1 MINISDEEKALYKG
15 SVHKTITIT
24 VPGKNI
30 TFTNTDLV
38 KESVSLTER
47 IETERNLSFKG
58 CCASVFSFT
67 VNNLVTDIRGEYIEA
82 TIQPD
87 DGTEIPLFAGYVETQ
102 SNRTFEDY
110 QTEITAYD
118 PLIKVLD
125 RDVTA
130 WYNGLSFPILVRN
143 FRNSFFSL
151 VGLTQESVA
160 LVNDNQTLSKTIDDK
175 VITGGDILRWICQIN
190 GRFGQYGRDKKFHYR
205 QLAQAIEGLYPADD
219 LYPSDTLYP
228 RESNASEEV
237 LKSVYSAI
245 SYQPFHTDWITKVSI
260 IGQNGAIQGQA
271 GNTSGDDFYI
281 SDNKLAWGL
290 SNVSLA
296 AQAILNEVQGARY
309 TPADIDAMGLPYL
322 ECGDII
328 LANTRRNVIT
338 TYILER
344 TLKGIQALTDVFGS
358 DSDQARPPYVPT
370 VQAGIDANA
379 YAAESAHDR
388 ADDAYDY
395 AGTAKGRADSAYIY
409 AGTADG
415 HAKDAQD
422 TADSAITRI
431 KAIESDYITT
441 QDLSAINAVIDN
453 LDVNYAS
460 VKSLEAVEGSVY
472 NLGVK
477 VGNIEKLY
485 AKTADVGT
493 IAANAISSGTATISA
508 LAVSGR
514 ISASSFAIGATTFTK
529 QNITVRLA
537 NGGTKYMTYLGF

>member
-1 MINISDEEKALYKG
+1 MINISDAEKALYKG

-30 TFTNTDLV
+30 TFTNTDLI

-82 TIQPD
+82 TVQPD
-87 DGTEIPLFAGYVETQ
+87 DGTTINLFSGYVETQ
-102 SNRTFEDY
+102 SNRTYEDY

-175 VITGGDILRWICQIN
+175 VITGGDILRWLCQIN
-190 GRFGQYGRDKKFHYR
+190 GRFGQFGRDKKFHYR

-290 SNVSLA
+290 GNISQA

-358 DSDQARPPYVPT
+358 DSDQTRPPYVPT

-379 YAAESAHDR
+379 LAAENAQSK
-388 ADDAYDY
+388 ADTAYTN
-395 AGTAKGRADSAYIY
+395 AGTAQSRADSAYSY
-409 AGTADG
+409 AGTADS
-415 HAKDAQD
+415 HA
-422 TADSAITRI
+422 
-431 KAIESDYITT
+431 
-441 QDLSAINAVIDN
+441 
-453 LDVNYAS
+453 
-460 VKSLEAVEGSVY
+460 
-472 NLGVK
+472 
-477 VGNIEKLY
+477 
-485 AKTADVGT
+485 
-493 IAANAISSGTATISA
+493 GTAQTKANQAYELAATKVTANEVNTMILNAGFASINDLNATNARINSLTAQVATINNAYINRATCQSIASQTVNSYFASIDHLFVHNISA
-508 LAVSGR
+508 DAFINGGTPYTGHSV
-514 ISASSFAIGATTFTK
+514 
-529 QNITVRLA
+529 TVRLA
-537 NGGTKYMTYLGF
+537 NGGQKTIFYLGWG

>member
-1 MINISDEEKALYKG
+1 MINISDAEKALYKG

-87 DGTEIPLFAGYVETQ
+87 DGTTINLFSGYVETQ

-143 FRNSFFSL
+143 MRNSFFSL

-160 LVNDNQTLSKTIDDK
+160 LVNDNQTLTKTIDDK
-175 VITGGDILRWICQIN
+175 VITGGDILRWLCQIN
-190 GRFGQYGRDKKFHYR
+190 GRFGQFGRDKKFHYR

-260 IGQNGAIQGQA
+260 IGKNGAIQGQA

-281 SDNKLAWGL
+281 ADNKLAWGL
-290 SNVSLA
+290 GNISQA

-309 TPADIDAMGLPYL
+309 TPADIDAKGLPYL

-344 TLKGIQALTDVFGS
+344 TLKGIQALTDVLGS

-379 YAAESAHDR
+379 LAAENAQSKADSA
-388 ADDAYDY
+388 YTS
-395 AGTAKGRADSAYIY
+395 AGSAQSRADSAYSY

-415 HAKDAQD
+415 HANAAQA
-422 TADSAITRI
+422 TANNAVTRI
-431 KAIESDYITT
+431 ATIESNYVKT
-441 QDLSAINAVIDN
+441 QDLSAVNARIDN
-453 LDVNYAS
+453 LSTVYATISDLSATNARVSNLSATVASFSSVYATKAS
-460 VKSLEAVEGSVY
+460 VS
-472 NLGVK
+472 
-477 VGNIEKLY
+477 
-485 AKTADVGT
+485 
-493 IAANAISSGTATISA
+493 AIVSGTAVISA
-508 LAVSGR
+508 IACQGNVSA
-514 ISASSFAIGATTFTK
+514 ASFSIGATTFSK
-529 QNITVRLA
+529 QNANVRLA
-537 NGGTKYMTYLGF
+537 NGGTRYITYLGF

>member
-1 MINISDEEKALYKG
+1 MINISDAEKALYKG

-30 TFTNTDLV
+30 TFTNTDLI

-87 DGTEIPLFAGYVETQ
+87 DGTTINLFSGYVETQ

-160 LVNDNQTLSKTIDDK
+160 LVNDNQTLSKTIEDK
-175 VITGGDILRWICQIN
+175 VITGGDILRWLCQIN
-190 GRFGQYGRDKKFHYR
+190 GRFGQFGRDKKFHYR

-260 IGQNGAIQGQA
+260 IGKSGVIQGQA

-290 SNVSLA
+290 GNISQA

-344 TLKGIQALTDVFGS
+344 TFKGIQALTDVFGS

-370 VQAGIDANA
+370 VQTDVNANA
-379 YAAESAHDR
+379 LAASNAQSKADSA
-388 ADDAYDY
+388 YTN
-395 AGTAKGRADSAYIY
+395 AGSAQSRADSAYSY

-415 HAKDAQD
+415 HANAAQA
-422 TADSAITRI
+422 TANNAVTRI
-431 KAIESDYITT
+431 ATIESNYVKT
-441 QDLSAINAVIDN
+441 QDLSAVNARIDNLSTVYATISDLNATNARVSDLSATVANFGNVYAKKATVDAIVSGNAVISAIACQGN
-453 LDVNYAS
+453 VSAAS
-460 VKSLEAVEGSVY
+460 FS
-472 NLGVK
+472 
-477 VGNIEKLY
+477 
-485 AKTADVGT
+485 
-493 IAANAISSGTATISA
+493 
-508 LAVSGR
+508 
-514 ISASSFAIGATTFTK
+514 IGATTFTK
-529 QNITVRLA
+529 QNANVRLA
-537 NGGTKYMTYLGF
+537 NGGTRYITYLGF

>member
-1 MINISDEEKALYKG
+1 MINISDAEKALYKG

-30 TFTNTDLV
+30 TFTNTDLI

-175 VITGGDILRWICQIN
+175 VITGGDILRWLCQIN
-190 GRFGQYGRDKKFHYR
+190 GRFGQFGRDKKFHYR

-358 DSDQARPPYVPT
+358 DSDQTRPPYVPT

-379 YAAESAHDR
+379 LAAENAQSKADSAYTNAGTAQNR
-388 ADDAYDY
+388 ADDAY
-395 AGTAKGRADSAYIY
+395 RY

-415 HAKDAQD
+415 HA
-422 TADSAITRI
+422 DSAQKKANQAYELAATKITAAEVDTKI
-431 KAIESDYITT
+431 
-441 QDLSAINAVIDN
+441 LNAG
-453 LDVNYAS
+453 YAS
-460 VKSLEAVEGSVY
+460 VADLDAAKGRITSLEIDVANINKAYIDEADCKTIVSKSINSY
-472 NLGVK
+472 FASMNLLLVK
-477 VGNIEKLY
+477 GNVQCYGI
-485 AKTADVGT
+485 T
-493 IAANAISSGTATISA
+493 IGLS
-508 LAVSGR
+508 
-514 ISASSFAIGATTFTK
+514 TFTP
-529 QNITVRLA
+529 QTVNVRLA
-537 NGGTKYMTYLGF
+537 SGATKLISYLGAF

>member
-1 MINISDEEKALYKG
+1 MINISDAEKALYKG

-30 TFTNTDLV
+30 TFTNTDLI

-102 SNRTFEDY
+102 SNRTYEDY
-110 QTEITAYD
+110 QTDITAYD

-190 GRFGQYGRDKKFHYR
+190 GRFGQLGRDKKFHYR

-260 IGQNGAIQGQA
+260 IGKNGAIQGQA

-281 SDNKLAWGL
+281 ADNKLAWGL
-290 SNVSLA
+290 GNISQA
-296 AQAILNEVQGARY
+296 AQTILNEVQGARY

-379 YAAESAHDR
+379 LAAENAQSK
-388 ADDAYDY
+388 ADTAYTN
-395 AGTAKGRADSAYIY
+395 AGTAQSRADSAYSY
-409 AGTADG
+409 AGTADS
-415 HAKDAQD
+415 HAGTAQTKANQAYELAATKVTANEVD
-422 TADSAITRI
+422 TKILNAGFA
-431 KAIESDYITT
+431 KVG
-441 QDLSAINAVIDN
+441 DLEATNGRIDN
-453 LDVNYAS
+453 LSIRVTNISNAYID
-460 VKSLEAVEGSVY
+460 EATCKKIVSNSINSY
-472 NLGVK
+472 FA
-477 VGNIEKLY
+477 NIQHLF
-485 AKTADVGT
+485 VH
-493 IAANAISSGTATISA
+493 NISA
-508 LAVSGR
+508 DAFINDGTPYTGH
-514 ISASSFAIGATTFTK
+514 SA
-529 QNITVRLA
+529 TVRLA
-537 NGGTKYMTYLGF
+537 NGQQKTIFYLGWG

>member
-1 MINISDEEKALYKG
+1 MINISDAEKALYKG

-30 TFTNTDLV
+30 TFTNTDLI

-102 SNRTFEDY
+102 SNRTYEDY

-160 LVNDNQTLSKTIDDK
+160 LVNDNQTLSKTIEDK
-175 VITGGDILRWICQIN
+175 VITGGDILRWLCQIN
-190 GRFGQYGRDKKFHYR
+190 GRFGQFGRDKKFHYR

-260 IGQNGAIQGQA
+260 IGKNGAIQGQA

-281 SDNKLAWGL
+281 ADNKLAWGL
-290 SNVSLA
+290 GNISQA

-379 YAAESAHDR
+379 LAAENAQSKADTAYTNAGSAQS
-388 ADDAYDY
+388 
-395 AGTAKGRADSAYIY
+395 RADSAYTY
-409 AGTADG
+409 AGTADS
-415 HAKDAQD
+415 HAGTAQTKANQAYELAATKV
-422 TADSAITRI
+422 TANEVNTMILNAGFASINDLNATNARI
-431 KAIESDYITT
+431 NS
-441 QDLSAINAVIDN
+441 LSAQV
-453 LDVNYAS
+453 
-460 VKSLEAVEGSVY
+460 
-472 NLGVK
+472 
-477 VGNIEKLY
+477 
-485 AKTADVGT
+485 
-493 IAANAISSGTATISA
+493 ATINNAYINRATCQSIA
-508 LAVSGR
+508 SQTVNSYFASIDHLFVHN
-514 ISASSFAIGATTFTK
+514 ISADAFINGGTPYTGHSV
-529 QNITVRLA
+529 TVRLA
-537 NGGTKYMTYLGF
+537 NGGQKTIFYLGWG

>member
-1 MINISDEEKALYKG
+1 MINISDAEKALYKG

-30 TFTNTDLV
+30 TFTNTDLI

-58 CCASVFSFT
+58 CCASVFSFM

-175 VITGGDILRWICQIN
+175 VITGGDILRWLCQIN
-190 GRFGQYGRDKKFHYR
+190 GRFGQFGRDKKFHYR

-379 YAAESAHDR
+379 LAAENAQSK
-388 ADDAYDY
+388 ADTAYTN
-395 AGTAKGRADSAYIY
+395 AGTAQSRADSAYSY
-409 AGTADG
+409 AGTADS
-415 HAKDAQD
+415 HAGTAQTKANQAYELAATKV
-422 TADSAITRI
+422 TANEVNTMILNAGFASINDLNATNARI
-431 KAIESDYITT
+431 NS
-441 QDLSAINAVIDN
+441 LSAQV
-453 LDVNYAS
+453 
-460 VKSLEAVEGSVY
+460 
-472 NLGVK
+472 
-477 VGNIEKLY
+477 
-485 AKTADVGT
+485 
-493 IAANAISSGTATISA
+493 ATINNAYINRATCQSIA
-508 LAVSGR
+508 SQTVNSYFASIDHLFVHN
-514 ISASSFAIGATTFTK
+514 ISADAFINGGTPYTGHSV
-529 QNITVRLA
+529 TVRLA
-537 NGGTKYMTYLGF
+537 NGGQKTIFYLGWG

>member
-1 MINISDEEKALYKG
+1 MINISDAEKALYKG

-30 TFTNTDLV
+30 TFTNTDLI

-82 TIQPD
+82 TIRPD

-102 SNRTFEDY
+102 SNRTYEDY

-160 LVNDNQTLSKTIDDK
+160 LVNDNQTLSKTIEDK
-175 VITGGDILRWICQIN
+175 VITGGDILRWLCQIN
-190 GRFGQYGRDKKFHYR
+190 GRFGQFGRDKKFHYR

-260 IGQNGAIQGQA
+260 IGKNGAIQGQA

-290 SNVSLA
+290 GNISQA

-379 YAAESAHDR
+379 LAAENAQSK
-388 ADDAYDY
+388 ADTAYTN
-395 AGTAKGRADSAYIY
+395 AGTAQSRADSAYSY
-409 AGTADG
+409 AGTADS
-415 HAKDAQD
+415 HAGTAQTKANQAYELAATKV
-422 TADSAITRI
+422 TANEVNTMILNAGFASINDLNATNARI
-431 KAIESDYITT
+431 NS
-441 QDLSAINAVIDN
+441 LSAQV
-453 LDVNYAS
+453 
-460 VKSLEAVEGSVY
+460 
-472 NLGVK
+472 
-477 VGNIEKLY
+477 
-485 AKTADVGT
+485 
-493 IAANAISSGTATISA
+493 ATINNAYINRATCQSIA
-508 LAVSGR
+508 SQTVNSYFASIDHLFVHN
-514 ISASSFAIGATTFTK
+514 ISADAFINGGTPYTGHSV
-529 QNITVRLA
+529 TVRLA
-537 NGGTKYMTYLGF
+537 NGGQKTIFYLGWG

>member
-1 MINISDEEKALYKG
+1 MINISDAEKALYKG

-24 VPGKNI
+24 VPNQNI
-30 TFTNTDLV
+30 TFTNTDLI

-143 FRNSFFSL
+143 MRNSFFSL

-160 LVNDNQTLSKTIDDK
+160 LVNDNQTLTKTIDDK
-175 VITGGDILRWICQIN
+175 VITGGDILRWLCQIN
-190 GRFGQYGRDKKFHYR
+190 GRFGQFGRDKKFHYR

-260 IGQNGAIQGQA
+260 IGKNGAIQGQA

-281 SDNKLAWGL
+281 ADNKLAWGL
-290 SNVSLA
+290 GNISQA

-344 TLKGIQALTDVFGS
+344 TLKGIQALTDMFGS
-358 DSDQARPPYVPT
+358 DSDQARLPYVPT

-379 YAAESAHDR
+379 AATENALER

-395 AGTAKGRADSAYIY
+395 AGTAKGRADSAYNY

-415 HAKDAQD
+415 HAKTAQD
-422 TADSAITRI
+422 TADGAITRI
-431 KAIESDYITT
+431 SAIESDYIKTN
-441 QDLSAINAVIDN
+441 DLTAVYATIDN
-453 LDVNYAS
+453 LSTKYAS
-460 VKSLEAVEGSVY
+460 IEALDATNVRITNLNTKYASIDSL
-472 NLGVK
+472 
-477 VGNIEKLY
+477 
-485 AKTADVGT
+485 
-493 IAANAISSGTATISA
+493 TATN
-508 LAVSGR
+508 GR
-514 ISASSFAIGATTFTK
+514 IDSLVAGNSLFTAIACQGKISASSFAIGGTTFTK
-529 QNITVRLA
+529 QNLNVRLA
-537 NGGTKYMTYLGF
+537 SGGTKLMTYLGWG

>member
-1 MINISDEEKALYKG
+1 MINISDAEKALYKG

-30 TFTNTDLV
+30 TFTNTDLI

-175 VITGGDILRWICQIN
+175 VITGGDILRWLCQIN
-190 GRFGQYGRDKKFHYR
+190 GRFGQFGRDKKFHYR

-260 IGQNGAIQGQA
+260 IGKNGAIQGQA

-281 SDNKLAWGL
+281 ADNKLAWGL
-290 SNVSLA
+290 GNISQA

-344 TLKGIQALTDVFGS
+344 TLKGIQALTDMFGS

-379 YAAESAHDR
+379 AATENALER

-395 AGTAKGRADSAYIY
+395 AGTAKGRADSAYNY

-415 HAKDAQD
+415 HAKTAQD
-422 TADSAITRI
+422 TADGAITRI
-431 KAIESDYITT
+431 SAIESDYIKTN
-441 QDLSAINAVIDN
+441 DLTAVYATIDN
-453 LDVNYAS
+453 LSTKYAS
-460 VKSLEAVEGSVY
+460 IEALDATNVRITNLNTKYASIDSL
-472 NLGVK
+472 
-477 VGNIEKLY
+477 
-485 AKTADVGT
+485 
-493 IAANAISSGTATISA
+493 TATN
-508 LAVSGR
+508 GR
-514 ISASSFAIGATTFTK
+514 IDSLVAGNSLFTAIACQGKISASSFAIGGTTFTK
-529 QNITVRLA
+529 QNLNVRLA
-537 NGGTKYMTYLGF
+537 SGGTKLMTYLGWG

>member
-1 MINISDEEKALYKG
+1 MINISDAEKALYKG

-87 DGTEIPLFAGYVETQ
+87 DGTTINLFSGYVETQ

-125 RDVTA
+125 RDITA

-143 FRNSFFSL
+143 MRNSFFSL

-160 LVNDNQTLSKTIDDK
+160 LVNDNQTLTKTIDDK
-175 VITGGDILRWICQIN
+175 VITGGDILRWLCQIN
-190 GRFGQYGRDKKFHYR
+190 GRFGQFGRDKKFHYR

-260 IGQNGAIQGQA
+260 IGKNGAIQGQA

-281 SDNKLAWGL
+281 ADNKLAWGL
-290 SNVSLA
+290 GNISQA

-309 TPADIDAMGLPYL
+309 TPADIDAKGLPYL

-379 YAAESAHDR
+379 LAAENAQSKADSA
-388 ADDAYDY
+388 YTN
-395 AGTAKGRADSAYIY
+395 AGTAQSRADSAYSY
-409 AGTADG
+409 AGTADS
-415 HAKDAQD
+415 HAGAAQTKANQAYELAATKV
-422 TADSAITRI
+422 TANEVNTMILNAGFARI
-431 KAIESDYITT
+431 SD
-441 QDLSAINAVIDN
+441 LN
-453 LDVNYAS
+453 
-460 VKSLEAVEGSVY
+460 
-472 NLGVK
+472 
-477 VGNIEKLY
+477 
-485 AKTADVGT
+485 
-493 IAANAISSGTATISA
+493 AANARIDSLSATVATINNAYITRATCQSIVTNSINSYFA
-508 LAVSGR
+508 NIDHLFVHN
-514 ISASSFAIGATTFTK
+514 ISADAFINNGTPYTGHSV
-529 QNITVRLA
+529 TVRLA
-537 NGGTKYMTYLGF
+537 NGGQKTIFYLGWG

>member
-118 PLIKVLD
+118 PLINVLD

-160 LVNDNQTLSKTIDDK
+160 LVNDNQTLSKTIEDK
-175 VITGGDILRWICQIN
+175 VITGGDVLRWLCQIN
-190 GRFGQYGRDKKFHYR
+190 GRFGQFGRDKKFHYR

-219 LYPSDTLYP
+219 LFPSDTLYP

-344 TLKGIQALTDVFGS
+344 TLKGIQALTDMFGS

-379 YAAESAHDR
+379 YAAESAQNK
-388 ADDAYDY
+388 ADSAYAN
-395 AGTAKGRADSAYIY
+395 AGTAQSRADSAYSY
-409 AGTADG
+409 AGTADS
-415 HAKDAQD
+415 HAGTAQTKANQAYELAATKV
-422 TADSAITRI
+422 TANEVNTMI
-431 KAIESDYITT
+431 
-441 QDLSAINAVIDN
+441 LSAGFASINDLNATNARIN
-453 LDVNYAS
+453 
-460 VKSLEAVEGSVY
+460 SLSTQV
-472 NLGVK
+472 
-477 VGNIEKLY
+477 
-485 AKTADVGT
+485 
-493 IAANAISSGTATISA
+493 ATINNAYINRATCQSIA
-508 LAVSGR
+508 SQTVNSYFASIDHLFVHN
-514 ISASSFAIGATTFTK
+514 ISADAFINGGTPYTGHSV
-529 QNITVRLA
+529 TVRLA
-537 NGGTKYMTYLGF
+537 NGGQKTIFYLGWG

>member
-87 DGTEIPLFAGYVETQ
+87 DGTTINLFSGYVETQ

-143 FRNSFFSL
+143 MRNSFFSL

-160 LVNDNQTLSKTIDDK
+160 LVNDNQTLTKTIDDK
-175 VITGGDILRWICQIN
+175 VITGGDILRWLCQIN
-190 GRFGQYGRDKKFHYR
+190 GRFGQFGRDKKFHYR

-260 IGQNGAIQGQA
+260 IGKNGAIQGQA

-281 SDNKLAWGL
+281 ADNKLAWGL
-290 SNVSLA
+290 GNISQA

-344 TLKGIQALTDVFGS
+344 TLKGIQALTDMFGS

-395 AGTAKGRADSAYIY
+395 AGTAKGRADSAYNY

-422 TADSAITRI
+422 TADGAITRI
-431 KAIESDYITT
+431 KAIESDYIKT
-441 QDLSAINAVIDN
+441 QDLTAVYATIDN
-453 LDVNYAS
+453 LSTKY
-460 VKSLEAVEGSVY
+460 
-472 NLGVK
+472 
-477 VGNIEKLY
+477 
-485 AKTADVGT
+485 
-493 IAANAISSGTATISA
+493 ATIEALNATDAKITNLDTKYATVDDLSA
-508 LAVSGR
+508 TNGR
-514 ISASSFAIGATTFTK
+514 INSLVAGNTVFAAVACQGKVSAAEFAIGGTSFTK
-529 QNITVRLA
+529 QNLNVRLA
-537 NGGTKYMTYLGF
+537 SGGTKLMTYLGWG

>member
-1 MINISDEEKALYKG
+1 MINISDAEKALYKG

-30 TFTNTDLV
+30 TFTNTDLI

-58 CCASVFSFT
+58 CCASVFSFM

-175 VITGGDILRWICQIN
+175 VITGGDILRWLCQIN
-190 GRFGQYGRDKKFHYR
+190 GRFGQFGRDKKFHYR

-237 LKSVYSAI
+237 LESVYSAI

-379 YAAESAHDR
+379 LAAENAQSK
-388 ADDAYDY
+388 ADTAYTN
-395 AGTAKGRADSAYIY
+395 AGTAQSRADSAYSY
-409 AGTADG
+409 AGTADS
-415 HAKDAQD
+415 HAGTAQTKANQAYELAATKV
-422 TADSAITRI
+422 TANEVNTMILNAGFASINDLNATNARI
-431 KAIESDYITT
+431 NS
-441 QDLSAINAVIDN
+441 LSAQV
-453 LDVNYAS
+453 
-460 VKSLEAVEGSVY
+460 
-472 NLGVK
+472 
-477 VGNIEKLY
+477 
-485 AKTADVGT
+485 
-493 IAANAISSGTATISA
+493 ATINNAYINRATCQSIA
-508 LAVSGR
+508 SQTVNSYFASIDHLFVHN
-514 ISASSFAIGATTFTK
+514 ISADAFINGGTPYTGHSV
-529 QNITVRLA
+529 TVRLA
-537 NGGTKYMTYLGF
+537 NGGQKTIFYLGWG

>member
-1 MINISDEEKALYKG
+1 MINISDAEKALYKG

-47 IETERNLSFKG
+47 IETERNLTFKG

-87 DGTEIPLFAGYVETQ
+87 DGTTINLFSGYVETQ

-143 FRNSFFSL
+143 MRNSFFSL

-160 LVNDNQTLSKTIDDK
+160 LVNDNQTLTKTIDDK
-175 VITGGDILRWICQIN
+175 VITGGDILRWLCQIN
-190 GRFGQYGRDKKFHYR
+190 GRFGQFGRDKKFHYR

-260 IGQNGAIQGQA
+260 IGKNGAIQGQA

-281 SDNKLAWGL
+281 ADNKLAWGL
-290 SNVSLA
+290 GNISQA

-309 TPADIDAMGLPYL
+309 TPADIDAKGLPYL

-395 AGTAKGRADSAYIY
+395 AGSAKVRADSAYIY
-409 AGTADG
+409 AGNADG
-415 HAKDAQD
+415 HAKDAKD
-422 TADSAITRI
+422 RADSAYELAATKVTAQEVDTKI
-431 KAIESDYITT
+431 
-441 QDLSAINAVIDN
+441 LSAGYAKVSELDATN
-453 LDVNYAS
+453 LRVQ
-460 VKSLEAVEGSVY
+460 SLEGTVA
-472 NLGVK
+472 
-477 VGNIEKLY
+477 NIDKAYIDEAECK
-485 AKTADVGT
+485 K
-493 IAANAISSGTATISA
+493 I
-508 LAVSGR
+508 
-514 ISASSFAIGATTFTK
+514 ASSQITAYWA
-529 QNITVRLA
+529 NITEISVGRVIAEEYRLSGSSTSYTKKQWNVRLA
-537 NGGTKYMTYLGF
+537 NGKTQLITYLGAT

>member
-1 MINISDEEKALYKG
+1 MINISDAEKALYKG
-15 SVHKTITIT
+15 FVHKTITIT

-87 DGTEIPLFAGYVETQ
+87 DGTTINLFSGYVETQ

-143 FRNSFFSL
+143 MRNSFFSL

-160 LVNDNQTLSKTIDDK
+160 LVNDNQTLTKTIDDK
-175 VITGGDILRWICQIN
+175 VITGGDILRWLCQIN
-190 GRFGQYGRDKKFHYR
+190 GRFGQFGRDKKFHYI

-260 IGQNGAIQGQA
+260 IGKDGAIQGQA

-281 SDNKLAWGL
+281 ADNKLAWGL
-290 SNVSLA
+290 GNISQA

-309 TPADIDAMGLPYL
+309 TPADIDAKGLPYL

-344 TLKGIQALTDVFGS
+344 TLKGIQALTDTFGS

-379 YAAESAHDR
+379 LAAENAQSKADSA
-388 ADDAYDY
+388 YTS
-395 AGTAKGRADSAYIY
+395 AGSAQSRADSAYSY

-415 HAKDAQD
+415 HANAAQA
-422 TADSAITRI
+422 TANNAVTRI
-431 KAIESDYITT
+431 ATIESNYVKT
-441 QDLSAINAVIDN
+441 QDLSAVNARIDSLNTIYATISDLNATKATVGSLSATVASFGSVYAKKATVDAIVSGNAVISAIACQGN
-453 LDVNYAS
+453 VSAAS
-460 VKSLEAVEGSVY
+460 FS
-472 NLGVK
+472 
-477 VGNIEKLY
+477 
-485 AKTADVGT
+485 
-493 IAANAISSGTATISA
+493 
-508 LAVSGR
+508 
-514 ISASSFAIGATTFTK
+514 IGATTFSK
-529 QNITVRLA
+529 QNANVRLA
-537 NGGTKYMTYLGF
+537 NGGTRYITYLGF

>member
-1 MINISDEEKALYKG
+1 MINISNEEKALYKG

-102 SNRTFEDY
+102 SNRTYEDY

-175 VITGGDILRWICQIN
+175 VITGGDILRWLCQIN
-190 GRFGQYGRDKKFHYR
+190 GRFGQFGRDKKFHYR

-388 ADDAYDY
+388 ANDAYDY
-395 AGTAKGRADSAYIY
+395 AGTAKGRADSAYNY

-422 TADSAITRI
+422 TANGAITRI
-431 KAIESDYITT
+431 KAIESDYIKT
-441 QDLSAINAVIDN
+441 QDLTAVYATIDN
-453 LDVNYAS
+453 LSTKY
-460 VKSLEAVEGSVY
+460 
-472 NLGVK
+472 
-477 VGNIEKLY
+477 
-485 AKTADVGT
+485 
-493 IAANAISSGTATISA
+493 ATIEALNATDAKITNLDTKYATVGDLSA
-508 LAVSGR
+508 TNGR
-514 ISASSFAIGATTFTK
+514 INSLVAGNTVFAAVACQGKVSAAEFAIGGTSFTK
-529 QNITVRLA
+529 QNLNVRLA
-537 NGGTKYMTYLGF
+537 SGGTKLMTYLGWG

>member
-1 MINISDEEKALYKG
+1 MINISDAEKALYKG

-30 TFTNTDLV
+30 TFTNTDLI

-82 TIQPD
+82 TVQPD
-87 DGTEIPLFAGYVETQ
+87 DGTTINLFSGYVETQ
-102 SNRTFEDY
+102 SNRTYEDY

-175 VITGGDILRWICQIN
+175 VITGGDILRWLCQIN
-190 GRFGQYGRDKKFHYR
+190 GRFGQFGRDKKFHYR

-290 SNVSLA
+290 GNISQA

-358 DSDQARPPYVPT
+358 DSDQTRPPYVPT

-379 YAAESAHDR
+379 LAAENAQSK
-388 ADDAYDY
+388 ADTAYTN
-395 AGTAKGRADSAYIY
+395 AGTAQSRADSAYSY
-409 AGTADG
+409 AGTADS
-415 HAKDAQD
+415 HAGTAQTKANQAYELAATKV
-422 TADSAITRI
+422 TANEVNTMILNAGFASINDLNATNARI
-431 KAIESDYITT
+431 NS
-441 QDLSAINAVIDN
+441 LSAQV
-453 LDVNYAS
+453 
-460 VKSLEAVEGSVY
+460 
-472 NLGVK
+472 
-477 VGNIEKLY
+477 
-485 AKTADVGT
+485 
-493 IAANAISSGTATISA
+493 ATINNAYINRATCQSIA
-508 LAVSGR
+508 SQTVNSYFASIDHLFVHN
-514 ISASSFAIGATTFTK
+514 ISADAFINGGTPYTGHSV
-529 QNITVRLA
+529 TVRLA
-537 NGGTKYMTYLGF
+537 NGGQKTIFYLGWG

>member
-1 MINISDEEKALYKG
+1 MINISDAEKALYKG

-30 TFTNTDLV
+30 TFTNTDLI

-87 DGTEIPLFAGYVETQ
+87 DGTTINLFSGYVETQ
-102 SNRTFEDY
+102 SNRTYEDY

-175 VITGGDILRWICQIN
+175 VITGGDILRWLCQIN
-190 GRFGQYGRDKKFHYR
+190 GRFGQFGRDKKFHYR

-379 YAAESAHDR
+379 LAAENAQSKADTAYTNAGSAQS
-388 ADDAYDY
+388 
-395 AGTAKGRADSAYIY
+395 RADSAYSY
-409 AGTADG
+409 AGTADS
-415 HAKDAQD
+415 HAGTAQTKANQAYELAATKV
-422 TADSAITRI
+422 TANEVNTMILNAGFASINDLNATNARI
-431 KAIESDYITT
+431 NS
-441 QDLSAINAVIDN
+441 LSAQV
-453 LDVNYAS
+453 
-460 VKSLEAVEGSVY
+460 
-472 NLGVK
+472 
-477 VGNIEKLY
+477 
-485 AKTADVGT
+485 
-493 IAANAISSGTATISA
+493 ATINNAYINRATCQSIA
-508 LAVSGR
+508 SQTVNSYFASIDHLFVHN
-514 ISASSFAIGATTFTK
+514 ISADAFINGGTPYTGHSV
-529 QNITVRLA
+529 TVRLA
-537 NGGTKYMTYLGF
+537 NGGQKTIFYLGWG